1 MRNLMKE
8 NVVILRDG
16 EGKPQKTSFCS
27 ILNLEGT
34 TRLRLLCEDDMEEVP
49 AAPIEQKWNVE
60 AEVAGSNRNAYILA
74 CLPVVLAVVYLSV
87 THLLRL
93 W

>member
-1 MRNLMKE
+1 MKQ
-8 NVVILRDG
+8 NVVTLRDG
-16 EGKPQKTSFCS
+16 ESKPQTGSFCS
-27 ILNLEGT
+27 ILNLEGS
-34 TRLRLLCEDDMEEVP
+34 TRLRLLCEDEVKEVP
-49 AAPIEQKWNVE
+49 MAPVELKWNVE
-60 AEVAGSNRNAYILA
+60 PEAPGSNRQAYILA